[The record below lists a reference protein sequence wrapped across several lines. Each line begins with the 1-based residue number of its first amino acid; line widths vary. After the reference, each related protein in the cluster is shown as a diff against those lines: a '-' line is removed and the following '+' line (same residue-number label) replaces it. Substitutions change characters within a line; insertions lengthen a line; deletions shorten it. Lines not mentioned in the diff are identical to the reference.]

1 MGPLTGQ
8 ERRVLLFVS
17 LLLALGMGLSFF
29 KKTIGCNICLV
40 DIHSKKQHSPIDI
53 NTATRDELLKLP
65 GIGPKTADDIIAA
78 RVGRGGFKSVEDL
91 KEIKGISDKKLEAL
105 KKYLY
110 IKSE

>member
-1 MGPLTGQ
+1 MNPLTAQ

-17 LLLALGMGLSFF
+17 LLLALGMGLGFF

-40 DIHSKKQHSPIDI
+40 DIHSKKQHSVINI

-78 RVGRGGFKSVEDL
+78 RANRGGFKSVEDL
-91 KEIKGISDKKLEAL
+91 KEIKGISDSKLGLL
-105 KKYLY
+105 KEYLS
-110 IKSE
+110 IK

>member
-17 LLLALGMGLSFF
+17 LLLALGIGLSFF
-29 KKTIGCNICLV
+29 KKTIRCNICLV
-40 DIHSKKQHSPIDI
+40 DIHSKKQHSVVDI

-78 RVGRGGFKSVEDL
+78 RVNRGGFKSVDDL
-91 KEIKGISDKKLEAL
+91 NEINGISDSKLGL
-105 KKYLY
+105 LRRY
-110 IKSE
+110 ITIGK